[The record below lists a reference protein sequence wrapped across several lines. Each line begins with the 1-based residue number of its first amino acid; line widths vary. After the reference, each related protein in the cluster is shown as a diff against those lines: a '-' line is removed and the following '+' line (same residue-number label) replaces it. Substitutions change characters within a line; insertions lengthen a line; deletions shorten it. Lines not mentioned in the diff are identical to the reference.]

1 MNDFLQNIFLID
13 RVSIA
18 RGFPNDERLL
28 ATAME
33 MLEFSLMF
41 WMSRDKLTSF
51 TSNFDWIV
59 RPYLFY
65 TESKLDN

>member
-18 RGFPNDERLL
+18 RGFPNDERLVN
-28 ATAME
+28 TAME
-33 MLEFSLMF
+33 MLELALMF

-51 TSNFDWIV
+51 TSYFDWIV
-59 RPYLFY
+59 RLHLL
-65 TESKLDN
+65 SDR